1 MDSILLVRD
10 IPIPCH
16 SHIPDYRPYINDY
29 NFYVEQLMEI
39 VTALSTLHESQHFC
53 FSNTNSRD
61 NCYHN
66 YVSRTIVL
74 QRQK

>member
-10 IPIPCH
+10 YIPIPCH

-39 VTALSTLHESQHFC
+39 VTALSFMSHNTFVLATQTHE
-53 FSNTNSRD
+53 
-61 NCYHN
+61 
-66 YVSRTIVL
+66 TIVITITYHVPL
-74 QRQK
+74 CYRRHR